1 MRIMRSKNGF
11 TLIELLVVIAVIAIL
26 AAILFPVFTQAKAAA
41 KKTACLSGQKQLA
54 MGAQLYMTDNDG
66 ALFHHHE
73 DWVLDDGSLATQLP
87 STIEG
92 CAGGGFGNSQA
103 EKPWAI
109 FFYPYLKSREVLF
122 CPHDSA
128 SRSKH
133 LSTNLADYNG
143 AVEEAG
149 TECTAAPTSENCIA
163 SQRGLAMWSYLLNSV
178 FTHKSCTYAL
188 DGSLNGFATESALA
202 SIENPN
208 LIMFSERNSEGLSDS
223 HSDFHYPPQDDY
235 DAWAGEAAM
244 VRWGSGGRPNEGW
257 IKFDRHSN
265 GANYIYADSHA
276 KFLPWGKA
284 RLDQFPDHKVR
295 YPLANPPQ

>member
-1 MRIMRSKNGF
+1 MRTSRAF
-11 TLIELLVVIAVIAIL
+11 TLIELLVVIAIIAVL
-26 AAILFPVFTQAKAAA
+26 AAILFPVFAQAKAAA

-54 MGAQLYMTDNDG
+54 MGAQLYMADNDG

-73 DWVLDDGSLATQLP
+73 DWVLDDGSLATELP
-87 STIEG
+87 PTIEG

-109 FFYPYLKSREVLF
+109 FFQPYLKNRQVLF

-128 SRSKH
+128 NRSKV
-133 LSTNLADYNG
+133 LSTNIFDYNG

-149 TECTAAPTSENCIA
+149 TECDVAPTSENCIA
-163 SQRGLAMWSYLLNSV
+163 SQQGLAMWSYLLNSV

-188 DGSLNGFATESALA
+188 DGALSGFATESALA
-202 SIENPN
+202 GIENPN
-208 LIMFSERNSEGLSDS
+208 LIMFSERNSEGFNDTG
-223 HSDFHYPPQDDY
+223 SDFHYPPQDDY

-244 VRWGSGGRPNEGW
+244 VRWGSGSRPNEGW
-257 IKFDRHSN
+257 IKYDRHSN
-265 GANYIYADSHA
+265 GSNYIYADSHA
-276 KFLPWGKA
+276 KFMPWSKA
-284 RLDQFPDHKVR
+284 KNDQFPDHKVR